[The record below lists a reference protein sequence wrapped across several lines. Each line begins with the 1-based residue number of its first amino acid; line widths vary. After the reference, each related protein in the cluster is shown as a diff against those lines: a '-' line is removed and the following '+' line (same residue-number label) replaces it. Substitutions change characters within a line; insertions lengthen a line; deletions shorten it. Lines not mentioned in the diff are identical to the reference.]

1 MLFSSPVFL
10 FLFLPATL
18 IAYTI
23 LPRSAQ
29 NALLLCASLFFYA
42 WGETLYVGLL
52 LIAILV
58 NYLLGRLLISPNGE
72 APKRSVLAVGVA
84 LNLLML
90 AAFKY
95 TGLLLDTWNGI
106 AASVGAPTYS
116 IGAVHLPIGISF
128 FTFQAISYLVDVY
141 RGAAPGQKSLL
152 KVALYISLFPQLIAG
167 PIVRYAAVA
176 QQLTQRTQRPALFVS
191 GVHRFAFGLAKKVLL
206 ANPLGTMADQLFA
219 VPGDELTMGLAWLA
233 AAAFTLQIYFDFS
246 GYSDMA
252 IGLGRMFGFRFEE
265 NFNYPYVATSIAD
278 FWRRWH
284 ISLST
289 WFRDYLFIPMGGS
302 REGAYRNY
310 RNLLL
315 VFFFCGLWHGASW
328 NFAFWGLYQGAFLV
342 IERIGFRRVLERS
355 WKPLR
360 HVYVMVAVCVG
371 WVFFR
376 LENFSDAWIHV
387 QAMFGFATGDGTVFY
402 PAIYLSPK
410 IVTCLAIGTLCATP
424 LLMRIDAQ
432 WRGVGSEQRNG
443 TSPPM
448 SYALAR
454 ALLFVALMVVSASTV
469 MGSSSN
475 PFIYFRF

>member
-18 IAYTI
+18 IAYTV

-29 NALLLCASLFFYA
+29 NALLLYASLFFYA
-42 WGETLYVGLL
+42 WGEPLYVGLL
-52 LIAILV
+52 IIAILV
-58 NYLLGRLLISPNGE
+58 NYLLGRLLISPNGQ

-95 TGLLLDTWNGI
+95 AGFLFDSWNGI
-106 AASVGAPTYS
+106 AANVGAPTYS

-141 RGAAPGQKSLL
+141 RGAAPGQKNLL
-152 KVALYISLFPQLIAG
+152 NVALYISLFPQLIAG

-176 QQLTQRTQRPALFVS
+176 QQLTQRRQRPALFVS

-206 ANPLGTMADQLFA
+206 ANPLGTMADQIFA
-219 VPGDELTMGLAWLA
+219 VPGDELTIGLAWLA
-233 AAAFTLQIYFDFS
+233 AAAFALQIYFDFS

-252 IGLGRMFGFRFEE
+252 IGLGRMFGFRFQE

-284 ISLST
+284 ISLTT
-289 WFRDYLFIPMGGS
+289 WFRDYLFIPLGGG
-302 REGAYRNY
+302 RGGPIPTALR
-310 RNLLL
+310 LLT
-315 VFFFCGLWHGASW
+315 VFFLCGLWHGASW
-328 NFAFWGLYQGAFLV
+328 NFAFWGLYHGFFLSL
-342 IERIGFRRVLERS
+342 ERFGLSRVLDRS

-360 HVYVMVAVCVG
+360 HVYVLVTVCVG
-371 WVFFR
+371 MVFFR
-376 LENFSDAWIHV
+376 VEDFGDAWIHI

-402 PAIYLSPK
+402 PAIYLGPK
-410 IVTCLAIGTLCATP
+410 VVTCLAIGTLCATP
-424 LLMRIDAQ
+424 LLMRIDAR
-432 WRGVGSEQRNG
+432 WRGMVSEQQNG
-443 TSPPM
+443 TSPPT

>member
-1 MLFSSPVFL
+1 
-10 FLFLPATL
+10 
-18 IAYTI
+18 
-23 LPRSAQ
+23 
-29 NALLLCASLFFYA
+29 
-42 WGETLYVGLL
+42 
-52 LIAILV
+52 
-58 NYLLGRLLISPNGE
+58 
-72 APKRSVLAVGVA
+72 
-84 LNLLML
+84 
-90 AAFKY
+90 
-95 TGLLLDTWNGI
+95 
-106 AASVGAPTYS
+106 
-116 IGAVHLPIGISF
+116 
-128 FTFQAISYLVDVY
+128 
-141 RGAAPGQKSLL
+141 
-152 KVALYISLFPQLIAG
+152 
-167 PIVRYAAVA
+167 
-176 QQLTQRTQRPALFVS
+176 
-191 GVHRFAFGLAKKVLL
+191 
-206 ANPLGTMADQLFA
+206 
-219 VPGDELTMGLAWLA
+219 MGLAWLA

-402 PAIYLSPK
+402 PAIYLGPK

-432 WRGVGSEQRNG
+432 WRGVVSEQRNG

-469 MGSSSN
+469 MGSSAN